1 MSQLNKY
8 KIIPDDW
15 RLNLRLAHLKNI
27 LTGTDSATINLA
39 IPDNQLIIFECLLL
53 SKPKSLNICSAKDQ
67 SKDP

>member
-27 LTGTDSATINLA
+27 LTGTDSATISLA
-39 IPDNQLIIFECLLL
+39 ILR
-53 SKPKSLNICSAKDQ
+53 
-67 SKDP
+67 